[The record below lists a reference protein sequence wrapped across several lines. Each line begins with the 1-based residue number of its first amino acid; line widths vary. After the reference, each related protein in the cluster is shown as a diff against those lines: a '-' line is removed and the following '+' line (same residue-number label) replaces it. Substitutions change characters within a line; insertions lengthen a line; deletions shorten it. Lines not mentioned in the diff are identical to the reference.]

1 MRTRP
6 WSDKIKE
13 GIRHAFELIAVVGDS
28 EAPLGEGAEDDIKEE
43 VMCFM
48 VIEELW
54 LKAKLGGTG
63 EGATHNDGFNK
74 LIEDDVDDPHLHDT
88 IHVDLVR

>member
-1 MRTRP
+1 MTSKKR
-6 WSDKIKE
+6 S
-13 GIRHAFELIAVVGDS
+13 
-28 EAPLGEGAEDDIKEE
+28 
-43 VMCFM
+43 CFM
-48 VIEELW
+48 VIKELW

>member
-1 MRTRP
+1 
-6 WSDKIKE
+6 
-13 GIRHAFELIAVVGDS
+13 
-28 EAPLGEGAEDDIKEE
+28 
-43 VMCFM
+43 M
-48 VIEELW
+48 VIKELW

>member
-1 MRTRP
+1 
-6 WSDKIKE
+6 
-13 GIRHAFELIAVVGDS
+13 
-28 EAPLGEGAEDDIKEE
+28 
-43 VMCFM
+43 M

-88 IHVDLVR
+88 IHVDLVRWVKLETSETTWPSREDRPTGRSDTSGQQAQNVEVTSMMWGMNT